1 MGGKPSKQTPRDMR
15 LKENK
20 QSMQKPMMQQK
31 QMKPQKMMKKGY

>member
-20 QSMQKPMMQQK
+20 EAKPMMSPK
-31 QMKPQKMMKKGY
+31 QMKPQKSMKKGGY